1 MNSEE
6 TRLAANFLNLMNMF
20 RKNNE
25 NAEALRAET
34 RNESTLVLFVFN
46 ILLEGLG
53 NAIKVRKT
61 NQEI

>member
-25 NAEALRAET
+25 NAEALRPET